1 MSEGRQQ
8 VRKKTSDY
16 FIVYN
21 RVTDEMV
28 GRILDLSET
37 GAMMITAKE
46 MPVPNHLQCRMHLP
60 DRING
65 KPIVV
70 FDIESKW
77 CRRNIR
83 FDWYE
88 TGYQFVNISDEAQE
102 IIRRLT
108 VDWKTKESTMTLAK
122 SQAK

>member
-1 MSEGRQQ
+1 MSDGRQN

-16 FIVYN
+16 YIVYN

-28 GRILDLSET
+28 GRVLDLSES

-46 MPVPNHLQCRMHLP
+46 MPVPVQLQCRMHLP

-65 KPIVV
+65 KPVVV
-70 FDIESKW
+70 FDVESKW
-77 CRRNIR
+77 CRKNTR

-88 TGYQFVNISDEAQE
+88 TGYQFVNISEEAQG
-102 IIRRLT
+102 IINKLT
-108 VDWKTKESTMTLAK
+108 VDWKTKESNMTFAK
-122 SQAK
+122 SPAK